1 MNGVDVMQ
9 SRTAVQ
15 RDLALTQDQ
24 TYTLAQGDNLV
35 KLAQEAY
42 GKPNLW
48 RSIYDHNRKVLGRN
62 PKKLNTDVTITVPS
76 LSTIIAKNRS
86 RTQVLWAF
94 EASQKVEKP
103 N

>member
-1 MNGVDVMQ
+1 MQ
-9 SRTAVQ
+9 SKTTVQ

-24 TYTLAQGDNLV
+24 TCTLHNGDSLV
-35 KLAQEAY
+35 QLAQEAY

-62 PKKLNTDVTITVPS
+62 PKKLKTDVTITIPS

-94 EASQKVEKP
+94 EASQIVEKP